1 MALVRKLER
10 KAIERESKHT
20 EVEYTYSVMSDDSG
34 EKYLQINKYG
44 SKHRQEQGKQSQTLR
59 FSSEAI
65 EQLKIILQ
73 REFS

>member
-1 MALVRKLER
+1 M
-10 KAIERESKHT
+10 T
-20 EVEYTYSVMSDDSG
+20 DDSG
-34 EKYLQINKYG
+34 EKYLQLDTYG

-59 FSSEAI
+59 FSPEAI